1 MKQSK
6 YNCILQD
13 NTGMVIYNAAT
24 DQLVAL
30 TPQLA
35 NIFNEG
41 KAAPEKIKAQHAEL
55 YDHLLQK
62 GIFVCDEAD
71 EADETETYIR
81 KREEYERSSGEYT
94 ITINPTL
101 ACNMSCWYCYE
112 SHKNMPAMSA
122 DVKQSVLLLIDKLLA
137 DNKLKKLNLSFF
149 GGEPLLY
156 FDKVVVD
163 IVNHAKMQCKA
174 FDAKLSIH
182 FTTNAYLLTDS
193 VLKQLEGLDVSFQ
206 ITIDGGKQVHDSV
219 RKTKGG
225 EPTYARIVEHIHQ
238 TLSHGFPVGVRFNY
252 TAKSIPS
259 FIDVVKDFSHLQQE
273 QKQLVNFTFQRV
285 WQDNEGDASQVEQQV
300 EHIERAFE
308 QAGLF
313 VNNAKSYIVPY
324 CYADGVNTAVVNYN
338 GDLFKCTARDFA
350 PKSKEGTL
358 AADGTLRW
366 NERLRKRMSIR
377 HGSDTCLQCRIY
389 PICHGG
395 CSQMKLEAP
404 DGISSCPKGYDDDK
418 IQEIMEGRALYLL
431 TSCKRQKP
439 GNHQ

>member
-62 GIFVCDEAD
+62 GIFVRDD
-71 EADETETYIR
+71 ADETETYIR

-163 IVNHAKMQCKA
+163 IINHAKMQCKA

-259 FIDVVKDFSHLQQE
+259 FIDVVKDFSHLPQE

-285 WQDNEGDASQVEQQV
+285 WQDNEGDARQVEQQV

-418 IQEIMEGRALYLL
+418 IQEIIEGRALYLL
-431 TSCKRQKP
+431 TSCKRQKSS
-439 GNHQ
+439 NQ

>member
-35 NIFNEG
+35 NIFNES

-62 GIFVCDEAD
+62 GIFVCDD
-71 EADETETYIR
+71 ADETEAYIR

-163 IVNHAKMQCKA
+163 IINHAKMQCKA

-182 FTTNAYLLTDS
+182 FTTNAYLLTDN

-285 WQDNEGDASQVEQQV
+285 WQDNEGDADQVGQQV

>member
-62 GIFVCDEAD
+62 GIFVCDD
-71 EADETETYIR
+71 ADETEAYIR

-94 ITINPTL
+94 IAINPTL

-163 IVNHAKMQCKA
+163 IINHAKMQCKA

-182 FTTNAYLLTDS
+182 FTTNAYLLTDN
-193 VLKQLEGLDVSFQ
+193 VLKHLEGLDVSFQ

-238 TLSHGFPVGVRFNY
+238 TLSRGFSVGVRFNY

-285 WQDNEGDASQVEQQV
+285 WQDNEGDADQVGQQV

>member
-62 GIFVCDEAD
+62 GIFVCDD
-71 EADETETYIR
+71 ADETEAYIR

-137 DNKLKKLNLSFF
+137 DYKLKKLNLSFF

-163 IVNHAKMQCKA
+163 IINHAKMQCKA

-182 FTTNAYLLTDS
+182 FTTNAYLLTDN

-238 TLSHGFPVGVRFNY
+238 TLSHCFPVGVRFNY

-431 TSCKRQKP
+431 TSCKRQKSS
-439 GNHQ
+439 NQ

>member
-30 TPQLA
+30 TSQLA

-62 GIFVCDEAD
+62 GIFVCD

-163 IVNHAKMQCKA
+163 IINHAKMQCKA

-182 FTTNAYLLTDS
+182 FTTNAYLLTDN
-193 VLKQLEGLDVSFQ
+193 VLKHLEGLDVSFQ

-238 TLSHGFPVGVRFNY
+238 TLSRGFSVGVRFNY

-273 QKQLVNFTFQRV
+273 QKPLVNFTFQRV

-377 HGSDTCLQCRIY
+377 HGSDTCLLCRIY

>member
-41 KAAPEKIKAQHAEL
+41 KATPEKIKAQHAEL

-62 GIFVCDEAD
+62 GIFVCDD
-71 EADETETYIR
+71 ADETEAYIR

-163 IVNHAKMQCKA
+163 IINHAKMQCKA

-252 TAKSIPS
+252 TTKSIPS

-404 DGISSCPKGYDDDK
+404 EGISSCPKGYDDDK

-431 TSCKRQKP
+431 TSCKRQKS

>member
-41 KAAPEKIKAQHAEL
+41 KATPEKIKAQHAEL

-62 GIFVCDEAD
+62 GIFVCDD
-71 EADETETYIR
+71 ADETEAYIR

-163 IVNHAKMQCKA
+163 IINHAKMQCKA

-238 TLSHGFPVGVRFNY
+238 TLSRGFSVGVRFNY

-259 FIDVVKDFSHLQQE
+259 FIDVVKDFSHLPQE
-273 QKQLVNFTFQRV
+273 QKHLVNFTFQRV
-285 WQDNEGDASQVEQQV
+285 WQDNEGDARQVEQQV

-377 HGSDTCLQCRIY
+377 HGSDTCLLCRIY

-431 TSCKRQKP
+431 TSCKRQKSS
-439 GNHQ
+439 NQ

>member
-13 NTGMVIYNAAT
+13 NTGMVIYNVAT

-41 KAAPEKIKAQHAEL
+41 KAAPEKVKAQHAEL

-62 GIFVCDEAD
+62 GIFVCDD
-71 EADETETYIR
+71 ADETETYIR

-163 IVNHAKMQCKA
+163 IINHAKMQCKA

-182 FTTNAYLLTDS
+182 FTTNAYLLTDN

-238 TLSHGFPVGVRFNY
+238 TLSRGFSVGVRFNY

-259 FIDVVKDFSHLQQE
+259 FIDVVKDFSHLPQE

-418 IQEIMEGRALYLL
+418 IKKIMEGRALYLL

>member
-62 GIFVCDEAD
+62 GIFVCD

-163 IVNHAKMQCKA
+163 IINHAKMQCKA

-182 FTTNAYLLTDS
+182 FTTNAYLLTDN
-193 VLKQLEGLDVSFQ
+193 VLKHLEALDVSFQ

-238 TLSHGFPVGVRFNY
+238 TLSRGFSVGVRFNY

-324 CYADGVNTAVVNYN
+324 CYADDVNTAVVNYN

-350 PKSKEGTL
+350 TKSKEGTL

-404 DGISSCPKGYDDDK
+404 DGISSCPKGYDNDK

-431 TSCKRQKP
+431 TSCKRQKST
-439 GNHQ
+439 NQ

>member
-62 GIFVCDEAD
+62 GIFVCDD
-71 EADETETYIR
+71 ADETETYIR

-163 IVNHAKMQCKA
+163 IINHAKMQCKA

-182 FTTNAYLLTDS
+182 FTTNAYLLTDN

-259 FIDVVKDFSHLQQE
+259 FIDVVKDFSHLPQE

-285 WQDNEGDASQVEQQV
+285 WQDNEGDADQVGQQV

-431 TSCKRQKP
+431 TSCKRQKSS
-439 GNHQ
+439 NQ

>member
-62 GIFVCDEAD
+62 GIFVCDD
-71 EADETETYIR
+71 ADETETYIR

-156 FDKVVVD
+156 FDNVVVD

>member
-1 MKQSK
+1 
-6 YNCILQD
+6 
-13 NTGMVIYNAAT
+13 MVIYNAAT

-62 GIFVCDEAD
+62 GIFVCDD
-71 EADETETYIR
+71 ADETEAYIR

-163 IVNHAKMQCKA
+163 IINHAKMQCKA

-182 FTTNAYLLTDS
+182 FTTNAYLLTYN

-238 TLSHGFPVGVRFNY
+238 TLSRGFSVGVRFNY

-324 CYADGVNTAVVNYN
+324 CYADDVNTAVVNYN

-404 DGISSCPKGYDDDK
+404 EGISSCPKGYDDDK

-431 TSCKRQKP
+431 TSCKRQKSS
-439 GNHQ
+439 NQ

>member
-35 NIFNEG
+35 NIFNES

-62 GIFVCDEAD
+62 GIFVCDD
-71 EADETETYIR
+71 ADETEAYIR

-182 FTTNAYLLTDS
+182 FTTNAYLLTDN

-238 TLSHGFPVGVRFNY
+238 TLSRGFSVGVRFNY

-259 FIDVVKDFSHLQQE
+259 FIDVVKDFSHLPQE
-273 QKQLVNFTFQRV
+273 QKHLVNFTFQRV

-324 CYADGVNTAVVNYN
+324 CYADGVNTAVFNYN

-418 IQEIMEGRALYLL
+418 IKKIMEGRALYLL
-431 TSCKRQKP
+431 TSCKRQKSS
-439 GNHQ
+439 NQ

>member
-35 NIFNEG
+35 NIFNES

-62 GIFVCDEAD
+62 GIFVCD

-156 FDKVVVD
+156 FDKVVVA
-163 IVNHAKMQCKA
+163 IINHAKMQCKA

-182 FTTNAYLLTDS
+182 FTTNAYLLTDN

-238 TLSHGFPVGVRFNY
+238 TLSRGFSVGVRFNY

-377 HGSDTCLQCRIY
+377 HGSDTCLLCRIY

-431 TSCKRQKP
+431 TSCKRQKSS
-439 GNHQ
+439 NQ

>member
-41 KAAPEKIKAQHAEL
+41 KATPEKIKAQHAEL

-62 GIFVCDEAD
+62 GIFVCDD
-71 EADETETYIR
+71 ADETEAYIR

-163 IVNHAKMQCKA
+163 IINHAKMQCKA

-182 FTTNAYLLTDS
+182 FTTNAYLLTDN

-252 TAKSIPS
+252 TTKSIPS

-285 WQDNEGDASQVEQQV
+285 WQDNEGDADQVGQQV

>member
-35 NIFNEG
+35 NIFNES

-62 GIFVCDEAD
+62 GIFVCDD
-71 EADETETYIR
+71 ADETEAYIR

-163 IVNHAKMQCKA
+163 IINHAKMQCKA

-182 FTTNAYLLTDS
+182 FTTNAYLLTDN

-259 FIDVVKDFSHLQQE
+259 FVDVVKDFSHLQQE

-324 CYADGVNTAVVNYN
+324 CYADDVNTAVVNYN

-350 PKSKEGTL
+350 TKSKEGTL

-404 DGISSCPKGYDDDK
+404 DGISSCPKGYDNDK

-431 TSCKRQKP
+431 TSCKRQKST
-439 GNHQ
+439 NQ

>member
-62 GIFVCDEAD
+62 GIFVCDD
-71 EADETETYIR
+71 ADETEAYIR

-163 IVNHAKMQCKA
+163 IINHAKMQCKA

-182 FTTNAYLLTDS
+182 FTTNAYLLTDN
-193 VLKQLEGLDVSFQ
+193 VLKHLEGLDVSFQ
-206 ITIDGGKQVHDSV
+206 ITLDGGKQVHDSV

-238 TLSHGFPVGVRFNY
+238 TLSRGFSVGVRFNY

-259 FIDVVKDFSHLQQE
+259 FIDVVKDFSHLPQE
-273 QKQLVNFTFQRV
+273 QKHLVNFTFQRV

-418 IQEIMEGRALYLL
+418 IKKIMEGRALYLL
-431 TSCKRQKP
+431 TSCKRQKSS
-439 GNHQ
+439 NQ

>member
-62 GIFVCDEAD
+62 GIFVCDD
-71 EADETETYIR
+71 ADETETYIR

-163 IVNHAKMQCKA
+163 IINHAKMQCKA

-182 FTTNAYLLTDS
+182 FTTNAYLLTDN

-238 TLSHGFPVGVRFNY
+238 TISRGFSVGVRFNY

-285 WQDNEGDASQVEQQV
+285 WQDNEGDADQVGQQV

-313 VNNAKSYIVPY
+313 VNNAKIYIVPY

>member
-62 GIFVCDEAD
+62 GIFVCDD
-71 EADETETYIR
+71 ADETETYIR

-259 FIDVVKDFSHLQQE
+259 FMDVVKDFSHLQQE

>member
-30 TPQLA
+30 PPHLA
-35 NIFNEG
+35 NIFNES

-62 GIFVCDEAD
+62 GIFVCDD
-71 EADETETYIR
+71 ADETEAYIR

-122 DVKQSVLLLIDKLLA
+122 DVKLSVLLLIDKLLA

-163 IVNHAKMQCKA
+163 IINHAKMQCKA

-182 FTTNAYLLTDS
+182 FTTNAYLLTDN

-238 TLSHGFPVGVRFNY
+238 TLSRGFSVGVRFNY

-285 WQDNEGDASQVEQQV
+285 WQDNEGDADQVGQQV
-300 EHIERAFE
+300 EHIERVFE

-377 HGSDTCLQCRIY
+377 HGNDTCLQCRIY

-431 TSCKRQKP
+431 TSCKRQKSS
-439 GNHQ
+439 NQ

>member
-35 NIFNEG
+35 NIFNES

-62 GIFVCDEAD
+62 GIFVCDD
-71 EADETETYIR
+71 ADETEAYIR

-163 IVNHAKMQCKA
+163 IINHAKMQCKA

-182 FTTNAYLLTDS
+182 FTTNAYLLTDN
-193 VLKQLEGLDVSFQ
+193 VLKQFEGLDVSFQ

-238 TLSHGFPVGVRFNY
+238 TLSRGFSVGVRFNY

-259 FIDVVKDFSHLQQE
+259 FIDVVKDFSHLPQE
-273 QKQLVNFTFQRV
+273 QKHLVNFTFQRV

>member
-13 NTGMVIYNAAT
+13 STGMVIYNAAT

-62 GIFVCDEAD
+62 GIFVCDD
-71 EADETETYIR
+71 ADETETYIR

-163 IVNHAKMQCKA
+163 IINHAKMQCKA

-182 FTTNAYLLTDS
+182 FTTNAYLLTDN

-238 TLSHGFPVGVRFNY
+238 TISRSFSVGVRFNY

-285 WQDNEGDASQVEQQV
+285 WQDNEGDADQVGQQV

>member
-62 GIFVCDEAD
+62 GIFVRDD
-71 EADETETYIR
+71 ADETETYIR

-163 IVNHAKMQCKA
+163 IINHAKMQCKA

-182 FTTNAYLLTDS
+182 FTTNAYLLTDN
-193 VLKQLEGLDVSFQ
+193 VLKHLEGLDVSFQ

-259 FIDVVKDFSHLQQE
+259 FIDVVKDFSHLPQE

-418 IQEIMEGRALYLL
+418 IKKIMEGRALYLL

-439 GNHQ
+439 SNHQ

>member
-62 GIFVCDEAD
+62 GIFVCDD
-71 EADETETYIR
+71 ADETEAYIR

-163 IVNHAKMQCKA
+163 IINHAKMQCKA

-238 TLSHGFPVGVRFNY
+238 TLSRGFSVGVRFNY

-324 CYADGVNTAVVNYN
+324 CYADDVNTAVVNYN

-350 PKSKEGTL
+350 TKSKEGTL

-395 CSQMKLEAP
+395 CSQITNMTLLR
-404 DGISSCPKGYDDDK
+404 
-418 IQEIMEGRALYLL
+418 IMWALF
-431 TSCKRQKP
+431 P
-439 GNHQ
+439 PVFA

>member
-62 GIFVCDEAD
+62 GIFVRDD
-71 EADETETYIR
+71 ADETETYIR

-112 SHKNMPAMSA
+112 SHKNMLAMSA

-163 IVNHAKMQCKA
+163 IINHAKMQCKA

-182 FTTNAYLLTDS
+182 FTTNAYLLTDN
-193 VLKQLEGLDVSFQ
+193 VLKHLEGLDVSFQ

-285 WQDNEGDASQVEQQV
+285 WQDNEGDADQVGQQV

>member
-62 GIFVCDEAD
+62 GIFVCDD
-71 EADETETYIR
+71 ADETEAYIR

-238 TLSHGFPVGVRFNY
+238 TLSRGFSVGVRFNY

-285 WQDNEGDASQVEQQV
+285 WQDNEGDADQVGQQV

-404 DGISSCPKGYDDDK
+404 DDISSCPKGYDDDK

>member
-62 GIFVCDEAD
+62 GIFVCDD
-71 EADETETYIR
+71 ADETEAYIR

-163 IVNHAKMQCKA
+163 IINHAKMQCKA

-182 FTTNAYLLTDS
+182 FTTNAYLLTDN
-193 VLKQLEGLDVSFQ
+193 VLKHLEGLDVSFQ

-219 RKTKGG
+219 RKTRGG

-259 FIDVVKDFSHLQQE
+259 FVDVVKDFSHLPQE

-285 WQDNEGDASQVEQQV
+285 WQDNEGDADQVGQQV

-431 TSCKRQKP
+431 TSCKRQKSS
-439 GNHQ
+439 NQ

>member
-62 GIFVCDEAD
+62 GIFVCDD
-71 EADETETYIR
+71 ADETETYIR

-112 SHKNMPAMSA
+112 SHKNMPAMTA

-163 IVNHAKMQCKA
+163 IINHAKMQCKA

-182 FTTNAYLLTDS
+182 FTTNAYLLTDN
-193 VLKQLEGLDVSFQ
+193 VLKHLEGLDVSFQ
-206 ITIDGGKQVHDSV
+206 ITLDGGKQVHDSV

-238 TLSHGFPVGVRFNY
+238 TLSRGFSVGVRFNY

-259 FIDVVKDFSHLQQE
+259 FIDVVKDFSHLPQE
-273 QKQLVNFTFQRV
+273 QKHLVNFTFQRV

-389 PICHGG
+389 PICHDG

-418 IQEIMEGRALYLL
+418 IKKIMEGRALYLL

-439 GNHQ
+439 SNHQ

>member
-62 GIFVCDEAD
+62 GIFVCDD
-71 EADETETYIR
+71 ADETEAYIR

-163 IVNHAKMQCKA
+163 IINHAKMQCKA

-182 FTTNAYLLTDS
+182 FTTNAYLLTDN

-206 ITIDGGKQVHDSV
+206 ITIDGGKKVHDSV

-259 FIDVVKDFSHLQQE
+259 FIDVVKDFSHLPQE

-418 IQEIMEGRALYLL
+418 IKKIMEGRALYLL
-431 TSCKRQKP
+431 TSCKRQKSS
-439 GNHQ
+439 NQ

>member
-35 NIFNEG
+35 NIFNES

-62 GIFVCDEAD
+62 GIFVCDD
-71 EADETETYIR
+71 ADETEAYIR

-163 IVNHAKMQCKA
+163 IINHAKMQCKA

-182 FTTNAYLLTDS
+182 FTTNAYLLTDN
-193 VLKQLEGLDVSFQ
+193 VLKHLEGLDVSFQ
-206 ITIDGGKQVHDSV
+206 ITLDGGKQVHDSV

-238 TLSHGFPVGVRFNY
+238 TLSRGFSVGVRFNY

-259 FIDVVKDFSHLQQE
+259 FIDVVKDFSHLPQE

-285 WQDNEGDASQVEQQV
+285 WQDNEGDARQVEQQV

-418 IQEIMEGRALYLL
+418 IQEIIEGRALYLL
-431 TSCKRQKP
+431 TSCKRQKST
-439 GNHQ
+439 NQ

>member
-35 NIFNEG
+35 NIFNES

-62 GIFVCDEAD
+62 GIFVCDD
-71 EADETETYIR
+71 ADETEAYIR

-163 IVNHAKMQCKA
+163 IINHAKMQCKA

-182 FTTNAYLLTDS
+182 FTTNAYLLTDN
-193 VLKQLEGLDVSFQ
+193 VLKQFEGLDVSFQ

-238 TLSHGFPVGVRFNY
+238 TLSRGFSVGVRFNY

-259 FIDVVKDFSHLQQE
+259 FIDVVKDFSHLPQE
-273 QKQLVNFTFQRV
+273 QKHLVNFTFQRV

-431 TSCKRQKP
+431 TSCKRQEP

>member
-62 GIFVCDEAD
+62 GIFVCDD
-71 EADETETYIR
+71 ADETETYIR

-163 IVNHAKMQCKA
+163 IINHAKMQCKA

-238 TLSHGFPVGVRFNY
+238 TLSRGFSVGVRFNY
-252 TAKSIPS
+252 TAKSMPS
-259 FIDVVKDFSHLQQE
+259 FIDVVKDFSHLPQE
-273 QKQLVNFTFQRV
+273 QKHLVNFTFQRV

-431 TSCKRQKP
+431 ASCKRQKS

>member
-35 NIFNEG
+35 NIFNES

-62 GIFVCDEAD
+62 GIFVCDD
-71 EADETETYIR
+71 ADETEAYIR

-163 IVNHAKMQCKA
+163 IINHAKMQCKA

-182 FTTNAYLLTDS
+182 FTTNAYLLTDN
-193 VLKQLEGLDVSFQ
+193 VLKHLEGLDVSFQ
-206 ITIDGGKQVHDSV
+206 ITLDGGKQVHDSV

-238 TLSHGFPVGVRFNY
+238 TLSRGFSVGVRFNY

-259 FIDVVKDFSHLQQE
+259 FIDVVKDFSHLPQE

-324 CYADGVNTAVVNYN
+324 CYADGVNTVVVNYN

-418 IQEIMEGRALYLL
+418 IKKIMEGRALYLL
-431 TSCKRQKP
+431 TSCKRQKSS
-439 GNHQ
+439 NQ

>member
-1 MKQSK
+1 MEQSK

-35 NIFNEG
+35 NIFNES

-62 GIFVCDEAD
+62 GIFVCDD
-71 EADETETYIR
+71 ADETEAYIR

-163 IVNHAKMQCKA
+163 IINHAKMQCKA

-182 FTTNAYLLTDS
+182 FTTNAYLLTDN

-238 TLSHGFPVGVRFNY
+238 TLSRGFSVGVRFNY

-285 WQDNEGDASQVEQQV
+285 WQDNEGDASQVGQQV

-404 DGISSCPKGYDDDK
+404 DGTSSCPKGYDDDK

>member
-35 NIFNEG
+35 NIFNES

-62 GIFVCDEAD
+62 GIFVCDD
-71 EADETETYIR
+71 ADETEAYIR

-163 IVNHAKMQCKA
+163 IINHAKMQCKA

-182 FTTNAYLLTDS
+182 FTTNAYLLTDN

-206 ITIDGGKQVHDSV
+206 ITLDGGKQVHDSV

-238 TLSHGFPVGVRFNY
+238 TLSRGFSVGVRFNY

-324 CYADGVNTAVVNYN
+324 CYADDVNTAVVNYN

-418 IQEIMEGRALYLL
+418 IKKIMEGRALYLL
-431 TSCKRQKP
+431 TSCKRQESS
-439 GNHQ
+439 NQ

>member
-62 GIFVCDEAD
+62 GIFVCDD
-71 EADETETYIR
+71 ADETETYIR

-163 IVNHAKMQCKA
+163 IINHAKMQCKA

-182 FTTNAYLLTDS
+182 FTTNAYLLTDN

-285 WQDNEGDASQVEQQV
+285 WQDNEGDADQVGQQV

-418 IQEIMEGRALYLL
+418 IQEIMKGRALYLL

>member
-62 GIFVCDEAD
+62 GIFVCDD
-71 EADETETYIR
+71 ADETEAYIR

-163 IVNHAKMQCKA
+163 IINHAKMQCKA

-182 FTTNAYLLTDS
+182 FTTNAYLLTDN
-193 VLKQLEGLDVSFQ
+193 VLKHLEGLDVSFQ

-238 TLSHGFPVGVRFNY
+238 TLSRGFSVGVRFNY

-259 FIDVVKDFSHLQQE
+259 FIDVVKDFSHLPQE
-273 QKQLVNFTFQRV
+273 QKHLVNFTFQRV

-418 IQEIMEGRALYLL
+418 IKKIMEGRALYLL
-431 TSCKRQKP
+431 TSCKRQKSS
-439 GNHQ
+439 NQ

>member
-62 GIFVCDEAD
+62 GIFVCDD
-71 EADETETYIR
+71 ADETEAYIR

-163 IVNHAKMQCKA
+163 IINHAKMQCKA

-182 FTTNAYLLTDS
+182 FTTNAYLLTDN

-238 TLSHGFPVGVRFNY
+238 TLSRGFSVGVRFNY

-273 QKQLVNFTFQRV
+273 QKHLVNFTFQRV
-285 WQDNEGDASQVEQQV
+285 WQDNEGDADQVGQQV
-300 EHIERAFE
+300 EHIEWAFE

-431 TSCKRQKP
+431 TSCKRQKSS
-439 GNHQ
+439 NQ

>member
-62 GIFVCDEAD
+62 GIFVCDD
-71 EADETETYIR
+71 ADETEAYIR

-163 IVNHAKMQCKA
+163 IINHAKMQCKA

-206 ITIDGGKQVHDSV
+206 ITIDGGKQVYDSV

-259 FIDVVKDFSHLQQE
+259 FIDVVKDFSHLPQE

-285 WQDNEGDASQVEQQV
+285 WQDNEGDARQVEQQV

-418 IQEIMEGRALYLL
+418 IQEIIEGRALYLL
-431 TSCKRQKP
+431 TSCKRQKSS
-439 GNHQ
+439 NQ

>member
-62 GIFVCDEAD
+62 GIFVCD

-163 IVNHAKMQCKA
+163 IINHAKMQCKA

-182 FTTNAYLLTDS
+182 FTTNAYLLTDN
-193 VLKQLEGLDVSFQ
+193 VLKHLEGLDVSFQ
-206 ITIDGGKQVHDSV
+206 ITIDGGKQVHDCV

-238 TLSHGFPVGVRFNY
+238 TLSRGFSVGVRFNY

-259 FIDVVKDFSHLQQE
+259 FIDVVKDFSHLPQE
-273 QKQLVNFTFQRV
+273 QKHLVNFTFQRV
-285 WQDNEGDASQVEQQV
+285 WQDNEGDADQVGQQV

-431 TSCKRQKP
+431 TSCKR
-439 GNHQ
+439 